1 MDEAIDEAIR
11 ERSKALLDSSLGLAA
26 GIHYSAPRQKEARAL
41 FERLVQENRV
51 QDLLDAAIE
60 EGERAPAALLAPC
73 CLTGCC
79 TLRFP
84 PGILLLWAL
93 CLAQLVSA
101 GGISSALAAC
111 PARAHAKP
119 ELLFARAQRTRTSC

>member
-11 ERSKALLDSSLGLAA
+11 ERSKALLDSSLAMAA

-60 EGERAPAALLAPC
+60 EGER
-73 CLTGCC
+73 G
-79 TLRFP
+79 P
-84 PGILLLWAL
+84 PGRSARSVLSDGLLLYASVPSGNLSAL
-93 CLAQLVSA
+93 GALPGSA
-101 GGISSALAAC
+101 GEYWWHFVCLGCLPC
-111 PARAHAKP
+111 
-119 ELLFARAQRTRTSC
+119 SCSC